1 MAWTTPDHVGFV
13 HQGINCVDEI
23 SMQRGGLVHEG
34 WLQLLLD
41 GAAPETLRAHR
52 DALVAEAGHT
62 QHIEQTAQAAFELHS
77 LLEQRRQ
84 RATELAALNEIA
96 AQLTTLRDH
105 RALLTEIVTQAR
117 RLLGTD
123 VCYIGLVE
131 ENAIV
136 VEHASGAHT
145 ESLIG
150 MALPLREGLIGQVV
164 ERGIPL
170 RTVDYLVDTTIP
182 HVGRADL
189 AARSEGIRGLL
200 GVPLQ
205 VGGTVIGGLMA
216 SSRQKRKFSEDE
228 TSLLVALAAH
238 AAVAIDNARSM
249 SRYRAALDEISVVNA
264 NLAAH
269 TAELEQ
275 TLRWDRALTQVVL
288 QGGGIHDLVSEVSA
302 SAGFPAY
309 FVTAS
314 TDMPAALR
322 SHRAAVDALFEQRA
336 SNSSEQTLS
345 SPSGDRILLA
355 RHVQA
360 AGDQL
365 GLLLIVAPAADAAAV
380 LVLDRASP
388 VIALAL
394 IAERAAREAT
404 RRTSDAFVL
413 DLLTRTPPTQDE
425 IRQQFRLAGLNVNTE
440 YTVVVARSAGDV
452 NRTRTAIERIAFPSG
467 TVVAEQ
473 GSRVIVLVPAMH
485 PDDVRARWVQPS
497 TLPTVGIA
505 EPAVGGEGLS
515 RAYKEA
521 QQTIDV
527 LDTLGRESGV
537 VRSRNLG
544 IYRILLSHTGRADLA
559 AVTEEYL
566 GPILR
571 EEERKGVPLLETLQS
586 YLNNDRR
593 HAATANELAIHAN
606 TLYQR
611 LEAIDRLLG
620 TQWREPDQALDL
632 RLLIRLRSGEARL
645 GPA

>member
-1 MAWTTPDHVGFV
+1 M
-13 HQGINCVDEI
+13 
-23 SMQRGGLVHEG
+23 HEG

-41 GAAPETLRAHR
+41 GAGPEALRAHR
-52 DALVAEAGHT
+52 DGLIRSGTDPGPV
-62 QHIEQTAQAAFELHS
+62 EQAAQAAFALHS

-96 AQLTTLRDH
+96 AQLTTLHDH
-105 RALLTEIVTQAR
+105 RALITEIVTQAR
-117 RLLGTD
+117 RLLGAD

-131 ENAIV
+131 PDAIV
-136 VEHASGAHT
+136 VNYASGAHT
-145 ESLIG
+145 SSLIG
-150 MALPLREGLIGQVV
+150 MALPFHGGLIGQVV
-164 ERGIPL
+164 EKGIPA
-170 RTVDYLVDTTIP
+170 RTADYLADPTIS
-182 HVGRADL
+182 HVGRADV

-205 VGGTVIGGLMA
+205 VGGTVIGGLLA
-216 SSRQKRKFSEDE
+216 GSRQKRKFSDDE

-238 AAVAIDNARSM
+238 AAVAIDNAQSM
-249 SRYRAALDEISVVNA
+249 GRYREALDEISVVNA
-264 NLAAH
+264 DLAAH

-275 TLRWDRALTQVVL
+275 TLRWDKALTQIVL
-288 QGGGIHDLVSEVSA
+288 QGGGLHDLIAEVSA
-302 SAGFPAY
+302 TAHFPAF
-309 FVTAS
+309 FV
-314 TDMPAALR
+314 AAPSDVPTELR
-322 SHRAAVDALFEQRA
+322 AHRSAVETLFEHV
-336 SNSSEQTLS
+336 SSGTGEQTLNVA
-345 SPSGDRILLA
+345 SGDRVVLA
-355 RHVQA
+355 RPVQA
-360 AGDQL
+360 AGDHL
-365 GLLLIVAPAADAAAV
+365 GLLLIVAPEADPSAL

-394 IAERAAREAT
+394 TAERAAREAT

-425 IRQQFRLAGLNVNTE
+425 IRQQFRLAGLNINTE
-440 YTVVVARSAGDV
+440 YTVVVARSARDV
-452 NRTRTAIERIAFPSG
+452 ERTRTAVERIAFPSG
-467 TVVAEQ
+467 TVVAGQ
-473 GSRVIVLVPAMH
+473 GSRVILLVPALH
-485 PDDVRARWVQPS
+485 PDDVRTRWVQPD

-505 EPAVGGEGLS
+505 EPAVGGEGLA
-515 RAYKEA
+515 RAYNEA

-527 LDTLGRESGV
+527 LDTLGRDSRV
-537 VRSRNLG
+537 VRSRSLG

-611 LEAIDRLLG
+611 LETIDRLIG

-632 RLLIRLRSGEARL
+632 RLLIRLRTSAARL
-645 GPA
+645 GPARAP